1 MVPQRH
7 FEPVQIVQG
16 DTINFIR
23 YFGNYPAS
31 QGWQLQYN
39 LRGGAQPIQF
49 SSVANGDSH
58 VVNVAT
64 AITAT
69 WLPNQYEMQGF
80 AVNATTQE
88 RERIYFNNLL
98 ISTDLSAAAPDV
110 DVKTHAQKMLMA
122 IEAVQLGK
130 FRHDILESEVEG
142 TRLTRLSPIQLR
154 QEYYWWLQ
162 RCREEVARDN
172 AKAGRSNGRNRFTV
186 FVDPAGQGIN
196 QYGALP
202 PTFPYGNGYPV

>member
-49 SSVANGDSH
+49 SSVADGDSH
-58 VVNVAT
+58 VVSVTA

-80 AVNATTQE
+80 AINTTTQE

-98 ISTDLSAAAPDV
+98 ISKDLSVAP
-110 DVKTHAQKMLMA
+110 
-122 IEAVQLGK
+122 
-130 FRHDILESEVEG
+130 
-142 TRLTRLSPIQLR
+142 
-154 QEYYWWLQ
+154 
-162 RCREEVARDN
+162 
-172 AKAGRSNGRNRFTV
+172 
-186 FVDPAGQGIN
+186 
-196 QYGALP
+196 
-202 PTFPYGNGYPV
+202 